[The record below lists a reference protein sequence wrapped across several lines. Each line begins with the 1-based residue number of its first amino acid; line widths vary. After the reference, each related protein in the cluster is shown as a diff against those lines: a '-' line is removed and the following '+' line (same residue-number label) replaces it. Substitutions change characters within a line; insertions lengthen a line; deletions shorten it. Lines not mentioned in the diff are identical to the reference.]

1 MRIWN
6 WGQAWGRGHRS
17 WDPKHQCLKSS
28 PGDSTVHS
36 RLRITAQSQD
46 PDSFPYQPHN
56 LRQIFSPLCASV
68 FSPTKWNEWGWWLN
82 SCLTELLAGLNG
94 LIYRKCLQY
103 FCYELNVCSSPN
115 SYVEVLTSNVM
126 VLEGGLWE
134 RRRSWGWSPM
144 NGISALIRKDTESVL
159 SFLLLPNIW
168 GHKEKSAIGTPGSW
182 ILVDLDLGLPRLRNW
197 EINAYWFSY
206 PLYGI
211 LLQQP
216 KQKIYKC

>member
-115 SYVEVLTSNVM
+115 SYVEVLTSNTS
-126 VLEGGLWE
+126 ECDYIRRKGLKE
-134 RRRSWGWSPM
+134 VIKVKWSHSDGYSNPIWPM
-144 NGISALIRKDTESVL
+144 SL
-159 SFLLLPNIW
+159 
-168 GHKEKSAIGTPGSW
+168 
-182 ILVDLDLGLPRLRNW
+182 
-197 EINAYWFSY
+197 
-206 PLYGI
+206 
-211 LLQQP
+211 
-216 KQKIYKC
+216 